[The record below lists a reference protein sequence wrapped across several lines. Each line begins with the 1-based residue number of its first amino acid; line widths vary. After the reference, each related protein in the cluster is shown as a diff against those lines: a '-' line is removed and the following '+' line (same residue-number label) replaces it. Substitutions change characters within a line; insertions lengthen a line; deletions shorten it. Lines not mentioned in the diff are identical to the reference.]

1 MSELIHIEYVL
12 ECDFCDARVRYSDVP
27 SVAAA
32 RALERA
38 GGWVIGKTVRCPK
51 CSPRNKQYEELA
63 RRGIRFDVNGRGK
76 VIVLRSEVK
85 NWGLSKSKRDDP
97 DDEPDWAVLDEFTK
111 RRK

>member
-12 ECDFCDARVRYSDVP
+12 ECDFCDVRVRFSDVP

-51 CSPRNKQYEELA
+51 CNP
-63 RRGIRFDVNGRGK
+63 GIESEPNPHQSGSRGK
-76 VIVLRSEVK
+76 VIVLRSEVE
-85 NWGLSKSKRDDP
+85 NRGLSKSERDDP
-97 DDEPDWAVLDEFTK
+97 DDEPAVLDEFTK